1 MKMMEIKVMYKKFQ
15 SKKSRDGNKF
25 NIGGENSF
33 CNNSIEVYY
42 IFEVKVLVDK
52 DIILDKVLINEVEKM
67 LDEVIV
73 MFVESINSV
82 FLNIKL

>member
-1 MKMMEIKVMYKKFQ
+1 MYKKFY
-15 SKKSRDGNKF
+15 SVKSIDVKKF
-25 NIGGENSF
+25 NISGENNF